1 MEFLILVCSSTL
13 QDEILNYFEA
23 HRITGFT
30 RLEQATGAGKGGG
43 TRMNDEIW
51 PGENAVFMVALAGDK
66 AAGLKKW
73 VRSYRSGPL
82 REGLKLFT
90 LPLTEVI

>member
-23 HRITGFT
+23 HQITGFT
-30 RLEQATGAGKGGG
+30 RLTQATGSGQGGG
-43 TRMNDEIW
+43 TRMSDEIW
-51 PGENAVFMVALAGDK
+51 PGENAVFMVAVAGDK
-66 AAGLKKW
+66 AVGLKKW

-82 REGLKLFT
+82 REGLKLFA

>member
-13 QDEILNYFEA
+13 QDEILNYLEV
-23 HRITGFT
+23 HQITGFT
-30 RLEQATGAGKGGG
+30 RLASVTGSGQGGG
-43 TRMNDEIW
+43 TRMGDEIW
-51 PGENAVFMVALAGDK
+51 PGENAVFFVALAGDK

-73 VRSYRSGPL
+73 VRSYRSGQL
-82 REGLKLFT
+82 REGLKLFA

>member
-13 QDEILNYFEA
+13 QDEILNYLEA
-23 HRITGFT
+23 HQITGFT
-30 RLEQATGAGKGGG
+30 RMAPVTGSGQGGG
-43 TRMNDEIW
+43 TRMGDEIW
-51 PGENAVFMVALAGDK
+51 PGENAVFFVALAGDK

-73 VRSYRSGPL
+73 VRSYRSGQL
-82 REGLKLFT
+82 REGLKLFA